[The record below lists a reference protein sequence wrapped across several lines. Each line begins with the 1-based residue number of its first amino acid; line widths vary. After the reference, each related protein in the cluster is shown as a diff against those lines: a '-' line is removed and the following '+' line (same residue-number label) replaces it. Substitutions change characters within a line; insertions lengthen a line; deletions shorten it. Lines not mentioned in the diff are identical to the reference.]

1 MSNTERWEAT
11 GRRKEASARVR
22 LVPGTGVITVNGRP
36 SAEFFRREVL
46 EMLIRTPFEVTETL
60 GRFDV
65 ICAVKGGGLTG
76 AAGAVKHGISRALCE
91 YNSELRAVLKL
102 GGFMTRDA
110 RVKERKKPGMKGAR
124 ARFQFSKR

>member
-1 MSNTERWEAT
+1 MSNSESWEAT

-22 LVPGTGVITVNGRP
+22 LIPGTGMITVNGRA
-36 SAEFFRREVL
+36 STEFFRREVL
-46 EMLIRTPFEVTETL
+46 EMLIRTPLELTETI

-65 ICAVKGGGLTG
+65 VCSVKGGGLTG
-76 AAGAVKHGISRALCE
+76 AAGAVKHGISRALVK
-91 YNSELRAVLKL
+91 YDSELRGALKA
-102 GGFMTRDA
+102 GGFMTRDS